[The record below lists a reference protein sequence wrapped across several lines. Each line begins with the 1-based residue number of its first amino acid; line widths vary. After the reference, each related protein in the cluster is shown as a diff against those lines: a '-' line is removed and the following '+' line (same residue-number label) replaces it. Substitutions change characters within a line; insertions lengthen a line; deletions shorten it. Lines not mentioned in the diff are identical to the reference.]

1 MKFLATLLGLFI
13 LIFSGCRVEDVTGL
27 YRAKGGDESC
37 SSIEIKSD
45 STFRY
50 NWVVSMNHGETTGT
64 WVKNKNLLILN
75 SLKQPKRDTL
85 QKFKIKNQFST
96 KSDSI
101 KIKIYFPDSS
111 LLMSHPFC
119 IIYKGRSEK
128 LYVNQSF
135 NGTISI
141 LKQDFDSL
149 KILSSGYTDVIHSTG
164 YYDVLLDSKTKN
176 NLEIFLCIDPDWGYE
191 YFTNKPIKIKK
202 RELVKMVIDNVY
214 YMGSVFK
221 KEK

>member
-1 MKFLATLLGLFI
+1 MKFLSTILGLSI
-13 LIFSGCRVEDVTGL
+13 LILSGCRVEDVTGL
-27 YRAKGGDESC
+27 YRAKGGDEWG

-50 NWVVSMNHGETTGT
+50 HWVVSVNHGVTTGK
-64 WVKNKNLLILN
+64 WVKNKNLLTLN
-75 SLKQPKRDTL
+75 SVKQPKRDTL

-101 KIKIYFPDSS
+101 KIKIYFPDSTY
-111 LLMSHPFC
+111 LMSNPLS
-119 IIYKGRSEK
+119 ILYKGGSEK
-128 LYVNQSF
+128 PLISKTF
-135 NGTISI
+135 NGTLSF

-149 KILSSGYTDVIHSTG
+149 KILSSGYTDVIHSIG
-164 YYDVLLDSKTKN
+164 YYDVLLDSKTEN
-176 NLEIFLCIDPDWGYE
+176 NMEIFLCIDPDWGYE
-191 YFTNKPIKIKK
+191 YFTNKPMKIKK
-202 RELVKMVIDNVY
+202 RKLINMGVDNVY